1 MYIRSTGLGKTLLKA
16 RVVKIEPTNIIPE
29 TLEHPNGSHE
39 PTRIL
44 MVTDIIEPVNWTV
57 RIFVEPR
64 DLRQMLKQAF
74 THPSILLYALGFL
87 FSKGEKPKPQ
97 NNEKTV

>member
-16 RVVKIEPTNIIPE
+16 RVAKIEATNIVPE
-29 TLEHPNGSHE
+29 TLENSNGGKE

-44 MVTDIIEPVNWTV
+44 MVTDILEPVNWTV

-64 DLRQMLKQAF
+64 DLRQMIKQVF
-74 THPSILLYALGFL
+74 LRPSNLLHALGFL
-87 FSKGEKPKPQ
+87 FFKGEKSKSQ
-97 NNEKTV
+97 DSEKTV